1 MGFFS
6 WKTADTKQSIP
17 NIYANRPPVTVYM
30 LQPNGQQPIAEPS
43 YEGHGKFGGVDAY
56 QWLLE
61 QNAEYLG
68 LNLCELTHEERAML
82 GISLECGSVCRDTET
97 GEIWHIF
104 FDARKLV
111 PGKYAG
117 IRFDQEVPGYGASAN
132 ELLRNGRFESVDIS
146 DILKFPYPLKFSF
159 EPDAVYEDLPESE
172 ICPEQGFFYDDDG
185 HEDAA

>member
-43 YEGHGKFGGVDAY
+43 YEGYGKFGGVDAY

-97 GEIWHIF
+97 GEI
-104 FDARKLV
+104 
-111 PGKYAG
+111 
-117 IRFDQEVPGYGASAN
+117 
-132 ELLRNGRFESVDIS
+132 
-146 DILKFPYPLKFSF
+146 
-159 EPDAVYEDLPESE
+159 
-172 ICPEQGFFYDDDG
+172 
-185 HEDAA
+185 